1 MVLDTFFIHKRTF
14 RLSLFLQDVQT
25 EGISAR
31 QVSSTQSA
39 LLAIM
44 CVTLS
49 SCLAFTQPKLDV
61 SARIAW
67 AHDV

>member
-1 MVLDTFFIHKRTF
+1 MVLDNF
-14 RLSLFLQDVQT
+14 LSTKEPSDFLCLFLQDVQT

-44 CVTLS
+44 CVTPS
-49 SCLAFTQPKLDV
+49 SCLTFTQPKLDV
-61 SARIAW
+61 SARIA
-67 AHDV
+67 